1 MNVITVTITIEGNK
15 TPSNIC
21 WLQNFHSSKYIDS
34 YGASS
39 KGEFDFR
46 SGETQGLIMFHEFH
60 VLNLY
65 KLIITLIPKNNIK
78 IDFNKCNCYFCW

>member
-1 MNVITVTITIEGNK
+1 MTSVDYQISIPV
-15 TPSNIC
+15 
-21 WLQNFHSSKYIDS
+21 YIDS
-34 YGASS
+34 YAGSS

-46 SGETQGLIMFHEFH
+46 SGEIQGLIMFHVFH

-78 IDFNKCNCYFCW
+78 NTTLH

>member
-1 MNVITVTITIEGNK
+1 MNVITVTITTEGNK

-21 WLQNFHSSKYIDS
+21 WLQNVHSSKYIDS

-46 SGETQGLIMFHEFH
+46 SGETKGLIMFHVFH

-65 KLIITLIPKNNIK
+65 Q
-78 IDFNKCNCYFCW
+78 Y

>member
-21 WLQNFHSSKYIDS
+21 WLQHFHSSKYIDS

-46 SGETQGLIMFHEFH
+46 SGETKGLIMFHVFH

-65 KLIITLIPKNNIK
+65 KLIITFIPKNNIENTTLHW
-78 IDFNKCNCYFCW
+78 FQ